1 VRGDTK
7 ASMTT
12 LDVSARD
19 RIDSIVAANAARPGP
34 LLEVLHE
41 VQREFGCVPP
51 EAIPQIA
58 RGLNLSRAEVH
69 GVVTFYHHFRST
81 PPGRHRLQI
90 CRAESCQAMQGDAL
104 AAHAEQRLGVRFG
117 ETTADGGCTL
127 EAVYCLGNCACSPAI
142 LLDEEPHGRMTP
154 DRLDELLAGCR
165 FAGAAEGHG

>member
-1 VRGDTK
+1 MTAHDDT
-7 ASMTT
+7 M
-12 LDVSARD
+12 RE
-19 RIDSIVAANAARPGP
+19 RIDSIVAAHAARPGP

-41 VQREFGCVPP
+41 VQRDFGHVPP
-51 EAIPQIA
+51 AAIPQIA

-104 AAHAEQRLGVRFG
+104 AAHAERRLGVRFG
-117 ETTADGGCTL
+117 ETTSDGGCTL

-142 LLDEEPHGRMTP
+142 FIDDTPHGRVTP
-154 DRLDELLAGCR
+154 ERLDELLGD
-165 FAGAAEGHG
+165 FVAAAD